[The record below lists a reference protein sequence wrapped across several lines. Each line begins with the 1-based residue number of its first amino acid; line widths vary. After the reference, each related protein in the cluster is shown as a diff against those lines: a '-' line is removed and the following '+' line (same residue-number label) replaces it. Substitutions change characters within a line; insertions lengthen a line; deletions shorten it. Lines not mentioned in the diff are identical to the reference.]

1 MTLRIA
7 LAQVTIAED
16 LDANT
21 RKITDFV
28 ARAAN
33 EGARVVVFPEGAL
46 TGPEGASD
54 ASIEAVRGA
63 AAAAGVY
70 VLLGLR
76 QRRTPAEPPHERL
89 LVIDPHGGILLAYDK
104 MWADPRFDRL
114 PACFSIDGT
123 VCNAVICA
131 DRWIRAVEELPVVE
145 GSRIVFE
152 CSNNGADE
160 WIPDLGWYWY
170 VPRALRNDVFV
181 VFCNSANGHGH
192 SAAIA
197 PDGRMLAAAGT
208 EADRL
213 LFADLDLAEANAA
226 EAQRRHR
233 HPLLAC
239 FWEAG
244 AALRRGEPVTAP
256 RFEPSATPGRELRV
270 AAAQPGSGAGLARIL
285 AAIDQ
290 AAGADLVAL
299 PARAIDDTPD
309 ALERIAQAARRTCI
323 AVVVGAV
330 RRTGSGTRR
339 NSAFVFDRTGE
350 LLTRYDQLATD
361 RNGPFEAGTSTA
373 AMWFDLSGVPAVVT
387 VGRDLLWS
395 ELAELAA
402 VRGAQLHVHLAEDG
416 AWSPLTRRQ
425 LQVNLASFYTLTVI
439 AGAAGGSAIW
449 QDFRPG
455 TNHRRPHAG
464 RYRFCAVPIAE
475 AGPGEGLIVATQAV
489 PSVNLHHRAMT
500 ERTAT
505 CMRPWYDL
513 GAAVIASA
521 A

>member
-7 LAQVTIAED
+7 LAQVTIAEG

-21 RKITDFV
+21 RKIADFV

-46 TGPEGASD
+46 TGPQGASGD
-54 ASIEAVRGA
+54 SIEAVRGA

-89 LVIDPHGGILLAYDK
+89 LVIDPDGGILLAYDK
-104 MWADPRFDRL
+104 MWADPRFDSL

-123 VCNAVICA
+123 ICNAVICA
-131 DRWIRAVEELPVVE
+131 DRWIRAVEELPVIE
-145 GSRIVFE
+145 GSRIIFE

-170 VPRALRNDVFV
+170 VPRALRNNVFV

-197 PDGRMLAAAGT
+197 PDGRMLAALGT
-208 EADRL
+208 EPDAL
-213 LFADLDLAEANAA
+213 LLADLDLAEATAT
-226 EAQRRHR
+226 EAHRRHG
-233 HPLLAC
+233 HPLLAP
-239 FWEAG
+239 FWKAG
-244 AALRRGEPVTAP
+244 ITRGRGSSSPNV
-256 RFEPSATPGRELRV
+256 RFEPPSTPARTLHV
-270 AAAQPGSGAGLARIL
+270 AAAQLPPGSGVASLEGIIARSAGL
-285 AAIDQ
+285 
-290 AAGADLVAL
+290 DLLAL
-299 PARAIDDTPD
+299 PALSIDADEMP
-309 ALERIAQAARRTCI
+309 EIARAARE
-323 AVVVGAV
+323 AELMVVVGARV
-330 RRTGSGTRR
+330 RTPAGRLRSA
-339 NSAFVFDRTGE
+339 AFVVDRTGAVA
-350 LLTRYDQLATD
+350 TRYDQLVTD
-361 RNGPFEAGTSTA
+361 EEGPFEAGTSTA
-373 AMWFDLSGVPAVVT
+373 TMWFDLDGVPGIVT
-387 VGRDLLWS
+387 IGRDALWN

-402 VRGAQLHVHLAEDG
+402 LRGAQLHVHLAEDG
-416 AWSPLTRRQ
+416 GWAPLVRRQ
-425 LQVNLASFYTLTVI
+425 LHANLASFYTLTVI
-439 AGAAGGSAIW
+439 ASAKGDTAIW

-455 TNHRRPHAG
+455 TNHRRRHG
-464 RYRFCAVPIAE
+464 DHDRFCAVPLVE
-475 AGPGEGLIVATQAV
+475 ALPGQDLVVATQAV
-489 PSVNLHHRAMT
+489 PSVNLHYRAMT

-513 GAAVIASA
+513 GAAVIASGA